1 MWGFEFELCHTPKE
15 YFQGT
20 TKQTVPPIVLSCTGL
35 NNKLDILA
43 EFCVSVWQSYAWLE
57 VHNLQLSFAQADFTD
72 FIEGQE

>member
-1 MWGFEFELCHTPKE
+1 
-15 YFQGT
+15 
-20 TKQTVPPIVLSCTGL
+20 VPHIVLSCTGL